1 MIIKYEIACR
11 EAGLS
16 EENTAEIRKFL
27 DAEQKKL
34 KRRKEAKKKTQKDQ
48 CMSQIDLAP
57 NKNQMKQMM
66 SMKKK

>member
-27 DAEQKKL
+27 DAEQYML
-34 KRRKEAKKKTQKDQ
+34 KSR
-48 CMSQIDLAP
+48 
-57 NKNQMKQMM
+57 
-66 SMKKK
+66 

>member
-27 DAEQKKL
+27 DAEQK
-34 KRRKEAKKKTQKDQ
+34 
-48 CMSQIDLAP
+48 S
-57 NKNQMKQMM
+57 
-66 SMKKK
+66 